1 MNNKEKYKRVFSTL
15 RTSEHFEFN
24 LEGGKMIRKTFKMR
38 KAITA
43 LCFALVLT
51 VGSVSAYAANV
62 GGIQRIIQV
71 WIQGDRTDATLTVNE
86 KEGTYTIQDANG
98 KEIQSGG
105 GVAMDGLGNT
115 RPLTEKE
122 LTEHLENEVTTDTI
136 DGRMYLFYKEQKL
149 DITDKFSDKDYCY
162 ITLKDGEKSIYVT
175 VTKNGG
181 IATSENRYLMPNEF
195 KTE

>member
-1 MNNKEKYKRVFSTL
+1 MNNKEKYKRAFSTL

-71 WIQGDRTDATLTVNE
+71 
-86 KEGTYTIQDANG
+86 
-98 KEIQSGG
+98 
-105 GVAMDGLGNT
+105 
-115 RPLTEKE
+115 
-122 LTEHLENEVTTDTI
+122 
-136 DGRMYLFYKEQKL
+136 
-149 DITDKFSDKDYCY
+149 
-162 ITLKDGEKSIYVT
+162 
-175 VTKNGG
+175 
-181 IATSENRYLMPNEF
+181 
-195 KTE
+195 

>member
-1 MNNKEKYKRVFSTL
+1 M
-15 RTSEHFEFN
+15 
-24 LEGGKMIRKTFKMR
+24 
-38 KAITA
+38 
-43 LCFALVLT
+43 
-51 VGSVSAYAANV
+51 
-62 GGIQRIIQV
+62 
-71 WIQGDRTDATLTVNE
+71 
-86 KEGTYTIQDANG
+86 YTIQDANG

-162 ITLKDGEKSIYVT
+162 ITLKDGKKSIYVT